1 MNSSN
6 STMTS
11 YITPGEDELEMS
23 HDTEM
28 DGIYN
33 TQVVAVP
40 IWYYNFSTVVLF
52 IQAISGIILNG
63 YVLWCFV
70 LCPSVSITFYDNKI
84 CYSLNSQIYSN
95 VLLLST
101 FKFIWFIG
109 AYSL

>member
-1 MNSSN
+1 MNLSN

-11 YITPGEDELEMS
+11 HITPGEDEFEIS
-23 HDTEM
+23 HDAEM

-40 IWYYNFSTVVLF
+40 IWYYNFTTAVLF
-52 IQAISGIILNG
+52 IQAIGGIILNG

-70 LCPSVSITFYDNKI
+70 LCPSVSIIFCDNRI
-84 CYSLNSQIYSN
+84 CYEYYLII
-95 VLLLST
+95 LLSIT

-109 AYSL
+109 AHPI

>member
-11 YITPGEDELEMS
+11 HITSGEDELEIS

-40 IWYYNFSTVVLF
+40 IWYYNFTTVVLF

-84 CYSLNSQIYSN
+84 CYS
-95 VLLLST
+95 
-101 FKFIWFIG
+101 F
-109 AYSL
+109 